1 LQGNLHAPATLFIEH
16 PLRNHKL
23 IAARKGYLHVML
35 AEGRTSSDNRDRRSA
50 VRMVRIVNRRHN
62 MGSV

>member
-1 LQGNLHAPATLFIEH
+1 
-16 PLRNHKL
+16 
-23 IAARKGYLHVML
+23 ML